1 MRSLQAAIGVASAA
15 LALLSALAAHGQ
27 DAAPGVF
34 HVAERWPVGGAGGWD
49 YLALDKS
56 GARLFVT
63 RQDRVDVIDT
73 TSGTLIGSIADTP
86 GAHGVALAPGLRR
99 GYVSNGGA
107 ASVTAF
113 NLDTLRTVTTA
124 KVSGTNPDAI
134 VFEPVGQH
142 VLTFNGGSSNAS
154 VLDALTLAPVATI
167 ALPGKPEFAVADG
180 AGRVFVNIETEHG
193 QMAVIDANTL
203 TLRVARPL
211 PGCALPTGLALD
223 HAHHRLFSV
232 CSGNVMLVTNATSGR
247 AVASVAIGAHP
258 DAAAFDPRLGLVFS
272 SNGDGTLTVI
282 HEDDPDHYHVVQTL
296 PTQKSARTLA
306 LDGARHRIYLVAADF
321 GPAPAA
327 SATEPHAR
335 APMLPNTFT
344 ILVAAPR

>member
-15 LALLSALAAHGQ
+15 LALLSASAAHSQ

-180 AGRVFVNIETEHG
+180 AGHVFVNIETEHG

-203 TLRVARPL
+203 TLRAARPL

-223 HAHHRLFSV
+223 QVHHRLFSV

-258 DAAAFDPRLGLVFS
+258 DAAAFDPGLGLVFS
-272 SNGDGTLTVI
+272 SNGDGTLTII

-321 GPAPAA
+321 GPTPAV